1 MTNEEAIGIL
11 KEKCT
16 YRDNSRGICCN
27 YGEDYEAF
35 DMAIKAL
42 EQTRWIPVKT
52 RNITDEEREKED
64 YPKEWHSILE
74 CKMPEEGEE
83 ILVTIKGHKENYV
96 EKDTAYN
103 DWDGWYLDGG
113 YDWGEDVI
121 AWMPLPE
128 PYKAESE
135 VAE

>member
-1 MTNEEAIGIL
+1 MEFPTIDKFA
-11 KEKCT
+11 KDVAEKALDG
-16 YRDNSRGICCN
+16 YI
-27 YGEDYEAF
+27 YEGKTLREW
-35 DMAIKAL
+35 IHIL
-42 EQTRWIPVKT
+42 EQTRWIPIKT

-103 DWDGWYLDGG
+103 DCDGWYLDGG

-121 AWMPLPE
+121 AWMPLPQ

-135 VAE
+135 NKE